1 MKKKLYI
8 AALTLA
14 MVAAIAGCGKKK
26 DKEEA
31 TKEDPTIA
39 IRDDVV
45 EFVDVE
51 FKTIRSDWDEAI
63 SDYNKFFEGD
73 MKDSKQFASDLKSD
87 IIPKLDKFIT
97 NLDAISV
104 ESSEAEYLRSL
115 YKIGAEKQRDAMTM
129 VASAIEEESQE
140 YLDQADD
147 LIAEANGYLET
158 YDSELQKLAS
168 EYNFTIN

>member
-8 AALTLA
+8 VALTLA
-14 MVAAIAGCGKKK
+14 MVVAVAGCGKKK
-26 DKEEA
+26 DKEEVKA
-31 TKEDPTIA
+31 DPTIA

-51 FKTIRSDWDEAI
+51 FKNVRSDWDEAI
-63 SDYNKFFEGD
+63 ADYNKFFEGD
-73 MKDSKQFASDLKSD
+73 MKESKQFAADLKST

-104 ESSEAEYLRSL
+104 ESSEAEYLKSL
-115 YKIGAEKQRDAMTM
+115 YKIGAEKQRDAMAM
-129 VASAIEEESQE
+129 VASAIEEESQD

>member
-8 AALTLA
+8 ATLALA
-14 MVAAIAGCGKKK
+14 MVAALAGCGKKK
-26 DKEEA
+26 KTEEA
-31 TKEDPTIA
+31 KADPNIA

-51 FKTIRSDWDEAI
+51 FKGIRSDWDEAI
-63 SDYNKFFEGD
+63 AEYNKFFEGD
-73 MKDSKQFASDLKSD
+73 MSDSKQFAEDLRLTT
-87 IIPKLDKFIT
+87 IPKIETFIS

-104 ESSEAEYLRSL
+104 DSSEAEYLRSL
-115 YKIGAEKQRDAMTM
+115 YKIGAEKQRDAMAM

-140 YLDQADD
+140 FLDQADD

-158 YDSELQKLAS
+158 YDSELQKLAT
-168 EYNFTIN
+168 EYNFTVN